1 MKKQEALK
9 KINAILKI
17 AKPNS
22 AFNQI
27 ELNGKEIV
35 ANNGDQAL
43 CVEFPVDLDF
53 PIYLEGIFLKNAI
66 SGMSDKEITLSLEDD
81 RLFINNKVRIP
92 IIADSKVVFA
102 HIRRAKKQP
111 GGIILP
117 GNFSAKYKEFAA
129 HRYSCDAQ
137 RPNMMYPSLMADGAF
152 FATDALTLILQTDYF
167 NAEGSFLQNVKSQRL
182 EGAPVAACPL
192 DFLPDCT
199 LKAFEKDSQFD
210 FVIEDA
216 EKQFFYKSPK
226 SWSGV
231 PAFYSVIPQYPA
243 LQLEVSVEKLREV
256 TTAALAVLKEHPTHM
271 TLFTADPETSTL
283 KVSAADID
291 FSLSYD
297 GVVEVKC
304 DGDISDVKF
313 RMDAELMIRCLKSFN
328 CETVRLGYS
337 APNRAILYTAPDSH
351 EGLTLLQMPLQI
363 TK

>member
-9 KINAILKI
+9 KINAVLKI

-22 AFNQI
+22 IFNQI

-81 RLFINNKVRIP
+81 RLFINDKVRIP
-92 IIADSKVVFA
+92 IIADNKVNFT
-102 HIRRAKKQP
+102 HIRRAKKQS
-111 GGIILP
+111 GAIILP
-117 GNFSAKYKEFAA
+117 SDFSAKYKEFAA
-129 HRYSCDAQ
+129 HRYSCDDKK
-137 RPNMMYPSLMADGAF
+137 PNMMYPSLMADGAF
-152 FATDALTLILQTDYF
+152 FATDAFTLILQTDYF
-167 NAEGSFLQNVKSQRL
+167 NAEGSFLQGIKCSGLAGV
-182 EGAPVAACPL
+182 PVAACPL

-199 LKAFEKDSQFD
+199 LEAFEKDSQFD

-216 EKQFFYKSPK
+216 EKRFFYKAPK
-226 SWSGV
+226 GWVGV
-231 PAFYSVIPQYPA
+231 PNFYSVIPQNPA

-256 TTAALAVLKEHPTHM
+256 TTAALAMSTPSTHM
-271 TLFTADPETSTL
+271 MIFTADPETSTL

-291 FSLSYD
+291 RSISYD
-297 GVVEVKC
+297 GSVDVKC
-304 DGDISDVKF
+304 DGDISEVEF
-313 RMDAELMIRCLKSFN
+313 GMNAELMIRCLKSFN

-337 APNRAILYTAPDSH
+337 ASTRAILYTAPDSH
-351 EGLTLLQMPLQI
+351 EGLTLLQMPLLI
-363 TK
+363 TE

>member
-35 ANNGDQAL
+35 ANNGYQAL

-53 PIYLEGIFLKNAI
+53 PIYVEGVFLKNAI

-81 RLFINNKVRIP
+81 SLFINDKVRIP
-92 IIADSKVVFA
+92 IIADDKVKFI

-111 GGIILP
+111 GAVILP
-117 GNFSAKYKEFAA
+117 SDFSAKYKEFAA
-129 HRYSCDAQ
+129 HRYSCDAL
-137 RPNMMYPSLMADGAF
+137 RPNMLHPSLMSDGAF
-152 FATDALTLILQTDYF
+152 FATDAFTLILQTDYF
-167 NAEGSFLQNVKSQRL
+167 NAEGSFLQNVKSRGL
-182 EGAPVAACPL
+182 AGAPVAACPL

-199 LKAFEKDSQFD
+199 LEAFEKDSQFD

-216 EKQFFYKSPK
+216 EKRFFYKAPSG
-226 SWSGV
+226 WTGV
-231 PAFYSVIPQYPA
+231 PNFYNVMPQHPA
-243 LQLEVSVEKLREV
+243 LQLEVKVEKLREAA
-256 TTAALAVLKEHPTHM
+256 TAALAMSNPSTRM
-271 TLFTADPETSTL
+271 MIFTADPETSAL

-297 GVVEVKC
+297 GSVDVKC

-313 RMDAELMIRCLKSFN
+313 GMNSELMIRCLKSFN

-337 APNRAILYTAPDSH
+337 TPDRAIIYSAPDSH
-351 EGLTLLQMPLQI
+351 EGLTLLQMPLTI
-363 TK
+363 NF

>member
-53 PIYLEGIFLKNAI
+53 PIYLEGVFLKNAI

-81 RLFINNKVRIP
+81 RLFINDKVRIP
-92 IIADSKVVFA
+92 IIADGKVVFA

-111 GGIILP
+111 GAVILP
-117 GNFSAKYKEFAA
+117 SDFNARYKEFAA
-129 HRYSCDAQ
+129 HRYSCDNY
-137 RPNMMYPSLMADGAF
+137 RPNMMHPSLMADGAF
-152 FATDALTLILQTDYF
+152 VATDDFTLILQADYF
-167 NAEGSFLQNVKSQRL
+167 KAEGSFLQNVRCEGL
-182 EGAPVAACPL
+182 PGAPVAACPL
-192 DFLPDCT
+192 DLLPDCT
-199 LKAFEKDSQFD
+199 LEAFEKDSQFD

-216 EKQFFYKSPK
+216 EKRFFYKAPK
-226 SWSGV
+226 NWTGV
-231 PAFYSVIPQYPA
+231 PSFYSVIPQYPA
-243 LQLEVSVEKLREV
+243 LRLEVSVEKLREV
-256 TTAALAVLKEHPTHM
+256 ATAALATAPNSTRMMILA
-271 TLFTADPETSTL
+271 ADPETSTL

-291 FSLSYD
+291 FSLSYEGRLD
-297 GVVEVKC
+297 VKC
-304 DGDISDVKF
+304 DGDISGVRF
-313 RMDAELMIRCLKSFN
+313 GMNAELMLRCLKSFN

-337 APNRAILYTAPDSH
+337 APNRAILYTTPDSH
-351 EGLTLLQMPLQI
+351 EGLTLLQMPLPI
-363 TK
+363 IE

>member
-22 AFNQI
+22 VFNQI

-53 PIYLEGIFLKNAI
+53 PIYVEGVFLKNAI

-81 RLFINNKVRIP
+81 RLFINDKVRIP
-92 IIADSKVVFA
+92 IIADGKVNFT

-111 GGIILP
+111 GAVILP
-117 GNFSAKYKEFAA
+117 SDFSAKYKEFAA

-137 RPNMMYPSLMADGAF
+137 RPNMMHPSLMTDGAF
-152 FATDALTLILQTDYF
+152 FATDTFTLILQADYF
-167 NAEGSFLQNVKSQRL
+167 NAEGSFLQGIKCSGLAGV
-182 EGAPVAACPL
+182 PVASCPL
-192 DFLPDCT
+192 DFLPDCA
-199 LKAFEKDSQFD
+199 LEAFEKDSQFD

-216 EKQFFYKSPK
+216 EKRFFYKAPK
-226 SWSGV
+226 NWTGV
-231 PAFYSVIPQYPA
+231 PDFYSVISQNPA

-256 TTAALAVLKEHPTHM
+256 TTAALAVLKEHPTHL

-313 RMDAELMIRCLKSFN
+313 GMDAELMIRCLKSFN

-351 EGLTLLQMPLQI
+351 EGLTLLQMSLRI
-363 TK
+363 TE